1 MKTVKHYTYKS
12 CLAAMTCFLAFFF
25 TPEISGSLYGAV
37 MNTVS
42 VRVFKR
48 SVVKSDEIRLGKIA
62 EIKGD
67 NRALIRRLSDIVIGK
82 APLPGKSRRID
93 EDYLKIRL
101 KQNGIDLPQINLLF
115 PSKVEISRAFIEI
128 SKTKII
134 KVISEFLLRVVPWD
148 KERVRIKKVCV
159 RDNVV
164 LPEGNVSYSVVPPKS
179 TDFLGTVPLSVLFM
193 VNGHLQ
199 KKIWVLAN
207 IEVLTEMVVT
217 KKPLR
222 RYQLITEDAIQVK
235 KMYLTKTKPNIVTS
249 REDILGKRTK
259 RAINANVV
267 LRTDYIELPPLV
279 RRGQLV
285 TIIAESDGIK
295 ITTLGEVRKR
305 GCLDERIRVMNL
317 ESKKGIYARVLDSNT
332 VKVEF

>member
-1 MKTVKHYTYKS
+1 
-12 CLAAMTCFLAFFF
+12 MTCFLAFFF
-25 TPEISGSLYGAV
+25 TPEISGSLYGAG

-48 SVVKSDEIRLGKIA
+48 SVVKSDEILLGKIA

-67 NRALIRRLSDIVIGK
+67 KRALIRKLSDIVIGK
-82 APLPGKSRRID
+82 APLPGKSRQID

-101 KQNGIDLPQINLLF
+101 KQNGIDLSQINLLF
-115 PSKVEISRAFIEI
+115 PSKIEISRAFIEI

-148 KERVRIKKVCV
+148 KERVRIKKICV
-159 RDNVV
+159 KENVV

-179 TDFLGTVPLSVLFM
+179 TDFLGTVPLSVHFM

-199 KKIWVLAN
+199 KTIWVLAN
-207 IEVLTEMVVT
+207 IEVLAEMVVT
-217 KKPLR
+217 KRPLR
-222 RYQLITEDAIQVK
+222 RYQLITEDTIQVK

-267 LRTDYIELPPLV
+267 LRKDDIELPPLV

-295 ITTLGEVRKR
+295 ITTLGEVRKS

-317 ESKKGIYARVLDSNT
+317 DSKKGIYARVLDSNT

>member
-1 MKTVKHYTYKS
+1 
-12 CLAAMTCFLAFFF
+12 MTCFLAFFF
-25 TPEISGSLYGAV
+25 TPGISGSLYGAV

-101 KQNGIDLPQINLLF
+101 KQNGIDLSQINLLL

-317 ESKKGIYARVLDSNT
+317 DSKKGIYARVLDSNT

>member
-1 MKTVKHYTYKS
+1 
-12 CLAAMTCFLAFFF
+12 MTCFLAFFF
-25 TPEISGSLYGAV
+25 TLEISGSLYGAV

-101 KQNGIDLPQINLLF
+101 KQNGIDLSQINLLL

-317 ESKKGIYARVLDSNT
+317 DSKKGIYARVLDSNT

>member
-1 MKTVKHYTYKS
+1 MKTVKHHSYKS

-25 TPEISGSLYGAV
+25 TPEISGSLYGAG

-48 SVVKSDEIRLGKIA
+48 SVVKSDEILLGKIA

-67 NRALIRRLSDIVIGK
+67 KRALIRKLSDIVIGK
-82 APLPGKSRRID
+82 APLPGKSRQID

-101 KQNGIDLPQINLLF
+101 KQNGIDLSQINLLF
-115 PSKVEISRAFIEI
+115 PSKIEISRAFIEI

-148 KERVRIKKVCV
+148 KERVRIKKICV
-159 RDNVV
+159 KENVV

-179 TDFLGTVPLSVLFM
+179 TDFLGTVPLSVHFM

-199 KKIWVLAN
+199 KTIWVLAN
-207 IEVLTEMVVT
+207 IEVLAEMVVT
-217 KKPLR
+217 KRPLR
-222 RYQLITEDAIQVK
+222 RYQLITEDTIQVK
-235 KMYLTKTKPNIVTS
+235 KTYLTKTKPNIVTS
-249 REDILGKRTK
+249 REAILGKRTK

-267 LRTDYIELPPLV
+267 LRKDDIELPPLV